1 MIKSIKILNEASFKE
16 EVLIENLQKVNIIY
30 GANGTGKSTISRVL
44 SDTEGKYPECF
55 VDWTDDTP
63 LDVLTYNK
71 DFRDRNFVENMP
83 GIFTLG
89 EATIEEEKII
99 NEKNGQLN
107 QIEEE
112 GKNYQKNIDKLNEKK
127 NSEESN
133 LMQYLWDNIYRKYSE
148 FSDACKGFKKK
159 ETFKDKIL
167 ESFDIFEDDVQEV
180 DILREKAKQLFGQPP
195 VSQTLIQTVDAS
207 VLFGIEE
214 SELWRKVVV
223 GKQDVDI
230 AALIQKLGMSDW
242 VSQGLQFVEDG
253 SDVCPF
259 CQHHTVNGD
268 FRKKLNDFF
277 DEGYKKDVAEINNMQ
292 ANYKASFDDIVYMLK
307 VMVEGQ
313 KGMPK
318 SFLDIIQIDSLI
330 KALNA
335 TISEIYG
342 VMTQKAKE
350 PSRQIVL
357 PSTKDII
364 EGINALIKSA
374 NDEIVK
380 HNDLVNNFNSEK
392 DNLIKSIWRFFVKSE
407 YAKLEAYDKL
417 CKDTI
422 KGISALEVK
431 IKDARKR
438 YSELRSEIKTLETNM
453 TSVKPTV
460 IEMNKMLTG
469 FGFTGFYIEEAT
481 EGHNQYHVVR
491 ENGELAYKT
500 LSEGEITFLTFL
512 YYMQLVKGSF
522 SNSGITSSRVLVID
536 DPVSS
541 LDSSVLF
548 VVSTLIREV
557 FTTIHEGNTNV
568 KQVILLTHN
577 VYFHK
582 EVAFLD
588 RYCKWRD
595 DVYFWILRKN
605 DNVSAI
611 QPFMKDNPIKSSYDL
626 LWHEFKNS
634 RDVKSHVVIQNIMR
648 RIIENYFQILGGFS
662 PEYILEQFDVPEERK
677 ICRSLLSWVN
687 DGSHSFPDDIFV
699 ELSDEQLERQKAV
712 FKKIFEKMNQ
722 LEHYEM
728 MMRPAAKEGE
738 SSVSTEES

>member
-30 GANGTGKSTISRVL
+30 GANGTGKSTISKVL
-44 SDTEGKYPECF
+44 SDKKGEYPECF
-55 VDWTDDTP
+55 VDWADGTP
-63 LDVLTYNK
+63 LDVLAYNK

-89 EATIEEEKII
+89 EASIEEEKII
-99 NEKNGQLN
+99 KDKIEQLN

-112 GKNYQKNIDKLNEKK
+112 EKNYQKSIDKLKEKK
-127 NSEESN
+127 DAEEN
-133 LMQYLWDNIYRKYSE
+133 DLMLYLWDNVYKKYPE
-148 FSDACKGFKKK
+148 FSDACKGFKYKK
-159 ETFKDKIL
+159 PFKDRL
-167 ESFDIFEDDVQEV
+167 VECFDLFEDNVQEV
-180 DILREKAKQLFGQPP
+180 DTLREKAKQLFGETPI
-195 VSQTLIQTVDAS
+195 SQTLIGTINAS
-207 VLFGIEE
+207 TLFDIEK
-214 SELWRKVVV
+214 SELWKKVVV
-223 GKQDVDI
+223 GKQDIDI
-230 AALIQKLGMSDW
+230 AALIKKLGTSDW
-242 VSQGLQFVEDG
+242 VSQGLQFIEDG

-259 CQHHTVNGD
+259 CQHHTINGD

-277 DEGYKKDVAEINNMQ
+277 DEGYKKDVAEINYMQ
-292 ANYKASFDDIVYMLK
+292 ASYQASCDDIVYRLK

-318 SFLDIIQIDSLI
+318 SFLDIIQIESLI

-342 VMTQKAKE
+342 IMIQKTKE
-350 PSRQIVL
+350 PSRQITL

-380 HNDLVNNFNSEK
+380 HNNLVNNFNSER
-392 DNLIKSIWRFFVKSE
+392 DNLIKSIWQFFVKSE
-407 YAKLEAYDKL
+407 YVKLEAYDKL
-417 CKDTI
+417 CKDI
-422 KGISALEVK
+422 VKGVSALNMK
-431 IKDARKR
+431 IEDARKR
-438 YSELRSEIKTLETNM
+438 SLELKTEIRKLETNM

-460 IEMNKMLTG
+460 TEMNKMLSG
-469 FGFTGFYIEEAT
+469 FGFTGFHIEET
-481 EGHNQYHVVR
+481 EEGHNQYHVVR

-557 FTTIHEGNTNV
+557 FTTVHEGNTNI

-588 RYCKWRD
+588 RSCKWRD

-605 DNVSAI
+605 DNVSMI

-634 RDVKSHVVIQNIMR
+634 KDIKSHVVIQNIMR

-662 PEYILEQFDVPEERK
+662 PEYILERFDAPEERK

-699 ELSDEQLERQKAV
+699 ELSDEQIERQKAV

-728 MMRPAAKEGE
+728 MVRPVAKEGE
-738 SSVSTEES
+738 NSVSTEES

>member
-30 GANGTGKSTISRVL
+30 GANGTGKSTISKVL
-44 SDTEGKYPECF
+44 SDKKGEYPECF
-55 VDWTDDTP
+55 VDWVDGTP
-63 LDVLTYNK
+63 LDVLAYNK

-99 NEKNGQLN
+99 KGKNEQLN

-127 NSEESN
+127 NAEEN
-133 LMQYLWDNIYRKYSE
+133 DLILYLWDNVYKKYPE
-148 FSDACKGFKKK
+148 FSDACKGFKYKK
-159 ETFKDKIL
+159 TFKDELVKC
-167 ESFDIFEDDVQEV
+167 FDLFEDNVQEV
-180 DILREKAKQLFGQPP
+180 EVLRGKANQLFGEPP
-195 VSQTLIQTVDAS
+195 LSQTHIETVDAS

-230 AALIQKLGMSDW
+230 AALIKKLGMSDW

-259 CQHHTVNGD
+259 CQHHTINGD
-268 FRKKLNDFF
+268 LRNKLNNFF

-292 ANYKASFDDIVYMLK
+292 ANYKASCDDIIYRLK

-313 KGMPK
+313 KGMLK
-318 SFLDIIQIDSLI
+318 SFLDIIQIESLI
-330 KALNA
+330 KAFNA
-335 TISEIYG
+335 TISETSGI
-342 VMTQKAKE
+342 MTQKAKE

-357 PSTKDII
+357 PSTKNII
-364 EGINALIKSA
+364 EEINALIKNA

-380 HNDLVNNFNSEK
+380 HNNLVNNFNSER

-417 CKDTI
+417 CKDTD
-422 KGISALEVK
+422 KGVSALDVK

-438 YSELRSEIKTLETNM
+438 YLELRDEIRTLETNM
-453 TSVKPTV
+453 TSIKPTV
-460 IEMNKMLTG
+460 IEMNKMLHG
-469 FGFTGFYIEEAT
+469 FGFTGFHIEET
-481 EGHNQYHVVR
+481 VEGHNQYHVVR
-491 ENGELAYKT
+491 ENGDLAYNT

-522 SNSGITSSRVLVID
+522 SDSGITSSRVLVID

-557 FTTIHEGNTNV
+557 FTTIHEGNTNI

-582 EVAFLD
+582 EVSFLD

-605 DNVSAI
+605 NNVSMI

-634 RDVKSHVVIQNIMR
+634 KDVKSHVVIQNIMR

-662 PEYILEQFDVPEERK
+662 PEYILERFDAPEERK

-722 LEHYEM
+722 LEHYKM
-728 MMRPAAKEGE
+728 MMRPVAKEGE
-738 SSVSTEES
+738 NSVSTEEI